1 MSGKPS
7 RNNYGFYG
15 LASVSPRVCIG
26 NPEKNIKYIEE
37 ELDNPATSSLQC
49 IVFPE
54 LCVTGYTCGDLFFQ
68 DILIERALLS
78 ITELVV
84 ARREDHR
91 LVIVGLPLLK
101 DGRLFN
107 CALAFSHG
115 EILAV
120 VPKAYIPNYQE
131 FYEERWFASGQ
142 NIKND
147 FIDITGSQIP
157 FGTDIIISHQ
167 GANIGIEIC
176 EDLWVPVPPSSHL
189 CQAGADII
197 VNLSATDDN
206 VGKYAYIKSLVS
218 SQSAK
223 CRCGYCYASAGD
235 GESSTDLVFS
245 GINLIADNGKIIA
258 EGNRFSQGSSYCI
271 GYVDIERIRND
282 RRKYSTFFDT
292 EISLRNYRILG
303 GKYDKAFSAEMELI
317 LPAVDPTP
325 FIPSG
330 RHERS
335 EVCKE
340 IVEIQ
345 SWGLAQRLKATNCRH
360 LVVGI
365 SGGLDSTLALLVA
378 HFTFKK
384 LNIPTENIIGVTMPA
399 DATSKR
405 TRSNALELMDFLGV
419 TAMEI
424 PIKEAVEIHFRDIKH
439 DPKELNAVY
448 ENSQAR
454 ERTQILMD
462 LANKYGGMV
471 LGTGDMSEL
480 ALGWCTYNGDHMSMY
495 NVNGG
500 VPKTLVR
507 YLVEW
512 FADSTE
518 NPQYAS
524 VLKDIISTPISPE
537 LIPAEGGK
545 EISQKTEELIGPYEL
560 HDFYL
565 YHVIRNGFSPAK
577 IFFLASIAFKGKYDG
592 CILKHWLVNF
602 YKRFFS
608 QQFKRSCLP
617 DGPKVGSVCLSPRG
631 DWRMPSDASAA
642 LWIQEAESIQVPS
655 DK

>member
-7 RNNYGFYG
+7 KNNYGFFG

-37 ELDNPATSSLQC
+37 ELQNPATSSAQC
-49 IVFPE
+49 VVFPE
-54 LCVTGYTCGDLFFQ
+54 LCITGYTCGDLFFQ
-68 DILIERALLS
+68 DILIERALKAT
-78 ITELVV
+78 TELVA
-84 ARREDHR
+84 ARREDPR
-91 LVIVGLPLLK
+91 LVIVGVPMLK

-115 EILAV
+115 EILGV
-120 VPKAYIPNYQE
+120 VPKTHIPNYQE
-131 FYEERWFASGQ
+131 FYEKRWFTSGQ
-142 NIKND
+142 NIQGE
-147 FIDITGSQIP
+147 FIEINGQSVP

-176 EDLWVPVPPSSHL
+176 EDLWVPVPPSSYL

-258 EGNRFSQGSSYCI
+258 EDQRFSEGPSCCV
-271 GYVDIERIRND
+271 GYIDIDRIRND
-282 RRKYSTFFDT
+282 RRKYSTFFDAET
-292 EISLRNYRILG
+292 ASRNFRILG
-303 GKYDKAFSAEMELI
+303 CKCDEDSLAEREMRLT
-317 LPAVDPTP
+317 AVDPTP

-330 RHERS
+330 KQERS

-340 IVEIQ
+340 IIEIQ
-345 SWGLAQRLKATNCRH
+345 SWGLAQRLRATNCRN

-384 LNIPTENIIGVTMPA
+384 LDIPTGNIFGVTMPA

-405 TRSNALELMDFLGV
+405 TRSNALELMDYLGV
-419 TAMEI
+419 TSMEI
-424 PIKEAVEIHFRDIKH
+424 PIKEAVEIHFRDIDH
-439 DPKELNAVY
+439 DPRELNAVY

-462 LANKYGGMV
+462 LANKYGAMV

-480 ALGWCTYNGDHMSMY
+480 ALGWCTYNGDHISMY

-500 VPKTLVR
+500 VPKTLVK
-507 YLVEW
+507 YLVDW
-512 FADSTE
+512 FADSTD
-518 NPQYAS
+518 NGQYAA
-524 VLKDIISTPISPE
+524 VLRDVIDTPISPE
-537 LIPAEGGK
+537 LIPAEEGK

-565 YHVIRNGFSPAK
+565 YHVIRNGFSPSK
-577 IFFLASIAFKGKYDG
+577 IFFLASIAFKDKYDRSV
-592 CILKHWLVNF
+592 LKHWLVNF

-642 LWIQEAESIQVPS
+642 LWIQEAESIQISS